1 MRKRPLILAVDD
13 EPVILKTL
21 NDSLVAEGFRVIT
34 APNATSA
41 LFLLGKH
48 NPDLVLLDIMMPN
61 INGFQALEMIREQSN
76 VPVIM
81 LTCVDDTT
89 SLKKTMG
96 ELGADDYVT
105 KPYSFK
111 VLIARINTKLKRA
124 TGVSQS
130 LGRAPAYHEENV
142 IYDKQ

>member
-76 VPVIM
+76 VLVIM
-81 LTCVDDTT
+81 LTCVDKETGIE
-89 SLKKTMG
+89 KTMV
-96 ELGADDYVT
+96 ELGADGYVT
-105 KPYSFK
+105 KPYSLEI
-111 VLIARINTKLKRA
+111 LIALIKAKLRRA

-142 IYDKQ
+142 TYDKQ